1 MAESRKMKTEKGLAL
16 VPGAN
21 PLADGCNFAVEV
33 PEDSRA
39 SLILYKKRSAKP
51 YVEIPFTEE
60 NRTGNVY
67 AMYIPD
73 FDLKEY
79 EYNFLINGKVYTDP
93 CAYKILGRERFGAEV
108 GTNPH
113 KVRGGFLK
121 KEVFDWENDKNPAI
135 PYHEMILYK
144 LHMNLW
150 KAVPVRILNL
160 RKWYL
165 RSIHRDV
172 LISGDI
178 CMAIILHPRDLTVQ
192 QMIRR
197 KSLKHS
203 LKNCIRPELPVS
215 WKCIFHE
222 NVIL

>member
-73 FDLKEY
+73 FNLKEY

-93 CAYKILGRERFGAEV
+93 LCV
-108 GTNPH
+108 QDSGTGNALVQRW
-113 KVRGGFLK
+113 VRIRTKSGEDFLK
-121 KEVFDWENDKNPAI
+121 KEVF
-135 PYHEMILYK
+135 
-144 LHMNLW
+144 
-150 KAVPVRILNL
+150 
-160 RKWYL
+160 
-165 RSIHRDV
+165 
-172 LISGDI
+172 
-178 CMAIILHPRDLTVQ
+178 
-192 QMIRR
+192 
-197 KSLKHS
+197 
-203 LKNCIRPELPVS
+203 
-215 WKCIFHE
+215 
-222 NVIL
+222 

>member
-73 FDLKEY
+73 LNLKEY

-93 CAYKILGRERFGAEV
+93 
-108 GTNPH
+108 
-113 KVRGGFLK
+113 
-121 KEVFDWENDKNPAI
+121 
-135 PYHEMILYK
+135 
-144 LHMNLW
+144 
-150 KAVPVRILNL
+150 
-160 RKWYL
+160 
-165 RSIHRDV
+165 
-172 LISGDI
+172 
-178 CMAIILHPRDLTVQ
+178 
-192 QMIRR
+192 
-197 KSLKHS
+197 
-203 LKNCIRPELPVS
+203 
-215 WKCIFHE
+215 
-222 NVIL
+222 

>member
-73 FDLKEY
+73 FNLKEY
-79 EYNFLINGKVYTDP
+79 EYNFLINGKVYPDP
-93 CAYKILGRERFGAEV
+93 YAYRILGRERFGAEV
-108 GTNPH
+108 GTAQSQ
-113 KVRGGFLK
+113 G
-121 KEVFDWENDKNPAI
+121 
-135 PYHEMILYK
+135 
-144 LHMNLW
+144 
-150 KAVPVRILNL
+150 RI
-160 RKWYL
+160 
-165 RSIHRDV
+165 S
-172 LISGDI
+172 
-178 CMAIILHPRDLTVQ
+178 
-192 QMIRR
+192 
-197 KSLKHS
+197 
-203 LKNCIRPELPVS
+203 
-215 WKCIFHE
+215 
-222 NVIL
+222 

>member
-73 FDLKEY
+73 FNLKEY

-93 CAYKILGRERFGAEV
+93 CAYRILGRERFGAEV

-144 LHMNLW
+144 LHVRGYT
-150 KAVPVRILNL
+150 KANRTITGTKGTFQALE
-160 RKWYL
+160 
-165 RSIHRDV
+165 DV

>member
-73 FDLKEY
+73 FNLKEY

-93 CAYKILGRERFGAEV
+93 YAYRILGRERFGAEV
-108 GTNPH
+108 RIRTKSGED
-113 KVRGGFLK
+113 FLK
-121 KEVFDWENDKNPAI
+121 KKF
-135 PYHEMILYK
+135 
-144 LHMNLW
+144 
-150 KAVPVRILNL
+150 
-160 RKWYL
+160 
-165 RSIHRDV
+165 
-172 LISGDI
+172 
-178 CMAIILHPRDLTVQ
+178 LTGRTTK
-192 QMIRR
+192 IR
-197 KSLKHS
+197 L
-203 LKNCIRPELPVS
+203 
-215 WKCIFHE
+215 FH
-222 NVIL
+222 ITK

>member
-73 FDLKEY
+73 FNLKEY
-79 EYNFLINGKVYTDP
+79 EYNFLINGKVYT
-93 CAYKILGRERFGAEV
+93 CL
-108 GTNPH
+108 
-113 KVRGGFLK
+113 
-121 KEVFDWENDKNPAI
+121 
-135 PYHEMILYK
+135 LYTSD
-144 LHMNLW
+144 
-150 KAVPVRILNL
+150 AA
-160 RKWYL
+160 
-165 RSIHRDV
+165 D
-172 LISGDI
+172 
-178 CMAIILHPRDLTVQ
+178 
-192 QMIRR
+192 
-197 KSLKHS
+197 
-203 LKNCIRPELPVS
+203 E
-215 WKCIFHE
+215 
-222 NVIL
+222 

>member
-93 CAYKILGRERFGAEV
+93 CAYRILGRERFGAEV

-121 KEVFDWENDKNPAI
+121 KEVFDWES
-135 PYHEMILYK
+135 
-144 LHMNLW
+144 
-150 KAVPVRILNL
+150 V
-160 RKWYL
+160 
-165 RSIHRDV
+165 
-172 LISGDI
+172 
-178 CMAIILHPRDLTVQ
+178 
-192 QMIRR
+192 
-197 KSLKHS
+197 
-203 LKNCIRPELPVS
+203 
-215 WKCIFHE
+215 E
-222 NVIL
+222 NEHCRCNKPKMK

>member
-33 PEDSRA
+33 PEDSKA

-73 FDLKEY
+73 FNLKEY

-93 CAYKILGRERFGAEV
+93 CAYRILGRERFGAEV

-121 KEVFDWENDKNPAI
+121 KKF
-135 PYHEMILYK
+135 
-144 LHMNLW
+144 
-150 KAVPVRILNL
+150 
-160 RKWYL
+160 
-165 RSIHRDV
+165 
-172 LISGDI
+172 
-178 CMAIILHPRDLTVQ
+178 LTGRTTK
-192 QMIRR
+192 IR
-197 KSLKHS
+197 L
-203 LKNCIRPELPVS
+203 
-215 WKCIFHE
+215 FH
-222 NVIL
+222 ITK